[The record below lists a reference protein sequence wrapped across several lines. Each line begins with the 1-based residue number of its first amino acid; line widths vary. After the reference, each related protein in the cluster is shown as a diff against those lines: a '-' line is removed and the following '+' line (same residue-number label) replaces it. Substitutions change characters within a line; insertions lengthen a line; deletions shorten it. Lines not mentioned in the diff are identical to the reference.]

1 MSERTTIGGV
11 AYETVGSSSSNLLLR
26 CNGTARIQWGS
37 KLIDLIKDGKIATS
51 SDTTTTSEQVFV
63 VNDESEIKSDG
74 VYVVNKEDTS
84 QLWVSKDGT
93 HYNLSGTELYISAS
107 KKQEITDE
115 QKLQA
120 IENLGLYHNTLE
132 EAKASGIKNG
142 FVYILTEKKL
152 YTVTNGS
159 FEEFQATLKTVS
171 VEQEQE
177 QEQEIGDVI
186 NSSIQ
191 IVLSISDLE
200 HLVIS
205 NQRIVSNY
213 SIYIKDTAS
222 LNSENYAEGK
232 GYKLYMNKLE
242 SNLDIDNI
250 NSRKSIVSSKVSSEN
265 ADLTKGFQLYT
276 EGETSYL
283 NVDHI
288 NAREWTPFSKG
299 MIMMFDGKADIPE
312 GWAICDG
319 KEHEYKGNKFITPN
333 LIGRFI
339 KAVETEEEVGAIDQE
354 HLEVDNT
361 FTLTSEHLPEHSHP
375 HNAHSHNISD
385 IIGDLGDSGDL
396 SGTLTDSNY
405 VYNVSSDTVEVITTV
420 TGQDISTSS
429 TQVASNVAADT
440 QGGTSVGG
448 NHTHSLIISGGNISE
463 TQSEEAEVTWENK
476 PFKIEP
482 NAYALIF
489 IIKL

>member
-1 MSERTTIGGV
+1 MSERITIGGV
-11 AYETVGSSSSNLLLR
+11 SYEAIGSSSSNLLLK
-26 CNGTARIQWGS
+26 CNGTARIQWGN
-37 KLIDLIKDGKIATS
+37 KLIDLIKNGKIVSESS
-51 SDTTTTSEQVFV
+51 SDKIFIVS
-63 VNDESEIKSDG
+63 NESDINSDG
-74 VYVVNKEDTS
+74 IYVLTADGGD
-84 QLWVSKDGT
+84 QLWIYKNGEK
-93 HYNLSGTELYISAS
+93 YNLIRTDLYISANN
-107 KKQEITDE
+107 KQDLTAE
-115 QKLQA
+115 QKTQA
-120 IENLGLYHNTLE
+120 LENVGFYFNTLE
-132 EAKASGIKNG
+132 ELKKSEIKNG
-142 FVYILTEKKL
+142 IVYVLDKQNLFTIKDGVVSDFTIKL
-152 YTVTNGS
+152 NSVTVEQTKVEGDKINGS
-159 FEEFQATLKTVS
+159 DKIVLAVADKTYIELSSGRILVD
-171 VEQEQE
+171 QPIQMKTAAA
-177 QEQEIGDVI
+177 I
-186 NSSIQ
+186 NSEGAS
-191 IVLSISDLE
+191 SE
-200 HLVIS
+200 KGY
-205 NQRIVSNY
+205 R
-213 SIYIKDTAS
+213 IYIKSEIAYIETDTLIARKNISTPSIAS
-222 LNSENYAEGK
+222 
-232 GYKLYMNKLE
+232 
-242 SNLDIDNI
+242 IDG
-250 NSRKSIVSSKVSSEN
+250 STSS
-265 ADLTKGFQLYT
+265 GFQLYES
-276 EGETSYL
+276 EGASYL
-283 NVDHI
+283 DVDYI

-354 HLEVDNT
+354 HLDEDNT

-385 IIGDLGDSGDL
+385 IIGDLGESGDL

-448 NHTHSLIISGGNISE
+448 NHTHSLIISGGTISE
-463 TQSEEAEVTWENK
+463 TQSEEAAVTWENK

>member
-11 AYETVGSSSSNLLLR
+11 SYETIGSSSSNLLLK
-26 CNGTARIQWGS
+26 CNGTARIQWGN
-37 KLIDLIKDGKIATS
+37 KLIDLIKNGKLAS
-51 SDTTTTSEQVFV
+51 ENNSDKIFIVS
-63 VNDESEIKSDG
+63 NESDINSDG
-74 VYVVNKEDTS
+74 IYVLTADGGD
-84 QLWVSKDGT
+84 QLWIYKNGEK
-93 HYNLSGTELYISAS
+93 YNLIRTDLYISANN
-107 KKQEITDE
+107 KQDLTAE
-115 QKLQA
+115 QKTQA
-120 IENLGLYHNTLE
+120 LENVGFYFNTLE
-132 EAKASGIKNG
+132 ELKKSEIKNG
-142 FVYILTEKKL
+142 IVYVLDKQNLFTIKDGVVSDFTIKL
-152 YTVTNGS
+152 NSVTVEQTKVEGDKINGS
-159 FEEFQATLKTVS
+159 DKIVLTVADKTYIELSSGRILVD
-171 VEQEQE
+171 QPIQMKTAAA
-177 QEQEIGDVI
+177 I
-186 NSSIQ
+186 NSEGAS
-191 IVLSISDLE
+191 SE
-200 HLVIS
+200 KGY
-205 NQRIVSNY
+205 R
-213 SIYIKDTAS
+213 IYIKSEIAYIETDTLIARKNISTPNIAS
-222 LNSENYAEGK
+222 
-232 GYKLYMNKLE
+232 
-242 SNLDIDNI
+242 IDG
-250 NSRKSIVSSKVSSEN
+250 STSS
-265 ADLTKGFQLYT
+265 GFQLYES
-276 EGETSYL
+276 EGASYL
-283 NVDHI
+283 DVDYI

-354 HLEVDNT
+354 HLEADNT

-448 NHTHSLIISGGNISE
+448 NHTHSLIISGGTISE

>member
-51 SDTTTTSEQVFV
+51 SETTTKEQVFV

-74 VYVVNKEDTS
+74 VYVINKEDTS

-159 FEEFQATLKTVS
+159 FEEFQATLKAVS
-171 VEQEQE
+171 VE

-213 SIYIKDTAS
+213 PIYIKDTAS
-222 LNSENYAEGK
+222 LNSENYAEGQ
-232 GYKLYMNKLE
+232 GYRLYMDKLE
-242 SNLDIDNI
+242 SNLEIDNI

-276 EGETSYL
+276 EGEKSYL
-283 NVDHI
+283 NIDHI
-288 NAREWTPFSKG
+288 NAREWTPFSRG
-299 MIMMFDGKADIPE
+299 MIMMFDGQASIPE

-319 KEHEYKGNKFITPN
+319 QTYVYKGITTTTPN

-339 KAVETEEEVGAIDQE
+339 KAVGTKEEIGIIDQE
-354 HLEVDNT
+354 HLEEDNT
-361 FTLTSEHLPEHSHP
+361 FTLTSDHLPEHTHP

-385 IIGDLGDSGDL
+385 LTGELENSGDL

-420 TGQDISTSS
+420 TGSDITTSS
-429 TQVASNVAADT
+429 TQVAANVTTDT

-448 NHTHSLIISGGNISE
+448 NHTHSLVISGGTISE
-463 TQSEEAEVTWENK
+463 TQSEEAEVTWTNK

>member
-51 SDTTTTSEQVFV
+51 SETTTKEQVFV

-74 VYVVNKEDTS
+74 VYVINKEDTS

-159 FEEFQATLKTVS
+159 FEEFQATLKAVS
-171 VEQEQE
+171 VE

-205 NQRIVSNY
+205 NQRIISNY
-213 SIYIKDTAS
+213 PIYIKDTAS
-222 LNSENYAEGK
+222 LNSENYAEGQ
-232 GYKLYMNKLE
+232 GYRLYMDKLE
-242 SNLDIDNI
+242 SNLEIDNI

-276 EGETSYL
+276 EGEKSYL
-283 NVDHI
+283 NIDHI
-288 NAREWTPFSKG
+288 NAREWTPFSRG
-299 MIMMFDGKADIPE
+299 MIMMFDGQASIPE

-319 KEHEYKGNKFITPN
+319 QTYVYKGITTTTPN

-339 KAVETEEEVGAIDQE
+339 KAVGTKEEVGVIDQE
-354 HLEVDNT
+354 HLEEDNT
-361 FTLTSEHLPEHSHP
+361 FTLTSDHLPEHAHP

-385 IIGDLGDSGDL
+385 LTGELENSGDL

-405 VYNVSSDTVEVITTV
+405 VYNVSSDTVDVITTV
-420 TGQDISTSS
+420 TGSDITTSS
-429 TQVASNVAADT
+429 TQVAANVATDT

-448 NHTHSLIISGGNISE
+448 NHTHSLVISGGTISE

>member
-51 SDTTTTSEQVFV
+51 SETTTKEQVFV

-74 VYVVNKEDTS
+74 VYVINKEDTS

-177 QEQEIGDVI
+177 IGDVI

-205 NQRIVSNY
+205 NQRIISNY
-213 SIYIKDTAS
+213 PIYIKDTAS
-222 LNSENYAEGK
+222 LNSENYAEGQ
-232 GYKLYMNKLE
+232 GYRLYMDKLE
-242 SNLDIDNI
+242 SNLEIDNI

-276 EGETSYL
+276 EGEKSYL
-283 NVDHI
+283 NIDHI
-288 NAREWTPFSKG
+288 NAREWTPFSRG
-299 MIMMFDGKADIPE
+299 MIMMFDGQASIPE

-319 KEHEYKGNKFITPN
+319 QTYVYKGITTTTPN

-339 KAVETEEEVGAIDQE
+339 KAVGTKEEVGVIDQE
-354 HLEVDNT
+354 HLEEDNT
-361 FTLTSEHLPEHSHP
+361 FTLTSDHLPEHAHP

-385 IIGDLGDSGDL
+385 LTGELENSGDL

-405 VYNVSSDTVEVITTV
+405 VYNVSSDTVDVITTV
-420 TGQDISTSS
+420 TGSDITTSS
-429 TQVASNVAADT
+429 TQVAANVATDT

-448 NHTHSLIISGGNISE
+448 NHTHSLVISGGIILE